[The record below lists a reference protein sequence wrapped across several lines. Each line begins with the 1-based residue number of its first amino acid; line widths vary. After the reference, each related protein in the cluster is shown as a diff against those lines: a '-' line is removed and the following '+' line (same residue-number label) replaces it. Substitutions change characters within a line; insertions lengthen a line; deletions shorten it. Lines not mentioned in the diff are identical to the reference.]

1 MNLLLHCT
9 TAAPLLLR
17 SLAAVSLS
25 ATLAACATLPEGAEE
40 PLEEVEI
47 TAVESQPEPVEVEY
61 GNFTEEQL
69 YQAIISEIGAKRG
82 QVKDAGENY
91 FDLAFETRD
100 MAIVERA
107 LQFALVAN
115 DVNALLQLGLLW
127 AEIRPENPR
136 PHLMLSFQFLE
147 SGAFEQ
153 ALSHM
158 ARVIDLGGSIDF
170 STLAT
175 RTGRL
180 DPQGRAGLI
189 DNLRQLVRE
198 FPQQES
204 IHIALIQLLGQSGE
218 PESALQ
224 ELNSLKDRFELRAS
238 VVVLEAQLLQNLDR
252 GDAVMRTLRI
262 GVRNFETD
270 RALRLTFARFLI
282 QSEEYADAIEQFEIL
297 VEQDPEDWETY
308 YSIALL
314 DMEIDDYDSAIGR
327 FTRLIGVDQHVD
339 ESQYYLGLI
348 YQESNQLEKAIG
360 HYRQVRI
367 GTDNFLSA
375 QQQATRF
382 SVQLGELEDAHAWLS
397 RLARGQPRLD
407 VLFITIESS
416 ALIQAGY
423 GDEALELL
431 NTGLNNYPNEADL
444 LFARVLYHDSIQNR
458 EGSERDLRQIIQM
471 QPEDSR
477 ALNHLGYMLADQSS
491 RFDEALELLQRAIAI
506 APDDAAI
513 IDSLA
518 WVQYKLGQYE
528 AALTNLRRAFVAFP
542 DHEVASHLG
551 EVLWVMGRRDEALQ
565 VWEDALETTPDS
577 ELIKEAMERL
587 RSQS

>member
-1 MNLLLHCT
+1 
-9 TAAPLLLR
+9 
-17 SLAAVSLS
+17 
-25 ATLAACATLPEGAEE
+25 
-40 PLEEVEI
+40 
-47 TAVESQPEPVEVEY
+47 
-61 GNFTEEQL
+61 
-69 YQAIISEIGAKRG
+69 
-82 QVKDAGENY
+82 
-91 FDLAFETRD
+91 
-100 MAIVERA
+100 
-107 LQFALVAN
+107 
-115 DVNALLQLGLLW
+115 
-127 AEIRPENPR
+127 
-136 PHLMLSFQFLE
+136 
-147 SGAFEQ
+147 
-153 ALSHM
+153 
-158 ARVIDLGGSIDF
+158 
-170 STLAT
+170 
-175 RTGRL
+175 
-180 DPQGRAGLI
+180 
-189 DNLRQLVRE
+189 
-198 FPQQES
+198 
-204 IHIALIQLLGQSGE
+204 LGQSGE